1 MRNDRLFSGMAL
13 FWNVIMAALI
23 VVSSAQLATDQPSV
37 LHSWD
42 GLLTAA
48 LATGYAAWFF
58 FLMTIRASRRREDGP
73 LLNRTRL
80 YLLLVTGFA
89 LTLSLV
95 LLHNEYVGLVFAD
108 MGIAVFALD
117 GLMSLVPVAL
127 LGILFLYTTGALQ
140 SGISTRLG
148 SDVLSIVATSGLIY
162 TLATVIRQRVERD
175 ALIAELKEAH
185 RDLRLA
191 SARDVEL
198 AALRERNRLAREMH
212 DSLGHALVLI
222 VMKIEAAQ
230 RLQGVAPERAA
241 AEWEATKA
249 LVRSTM
255 RDLRSSLAGLRLPV
269 LAEQPLS
276 SALADLVTSLQE
288 SAGVEVEMHVDD
300 NVDAL
305 DRGVQETLYRVA
317 QEALANV
324 ARHARARHA
333 WLRIALD
340 AGTAQLVVE
349 DDGVGLDAAGSTG
362 EHFGV
367 VGMRERVEAL
377 AGSFSMGQRPAGG
390 VELRATVPIGE
401 EADARHPHLVG

>member
-1 MRNDRLFSGMAL
+1 MAL

-23 VVSSAQLATDQPSV
+23 AVSSSQLVTDRPSI
-37 LHSWD
+37 LHNWD

-48 LATGYAAWFF
+48 LAAGYAAWFF
-58 FLMTIRASRRREDGP
+58 FLMTVRASRRREDGP
-73 LLNRTRL
+73 LLDRTRL

-89 LTLSLV
+89 LTVSLV

-117 GLMSLVPVAL
+117 GPVSLVPVVF
-127 LGILFLYTTGALQ
+127 LGMLFLYATGALQ
-140 SGISTRLG
+140 SGVSTRLG

-175 ALIAELKEAH
+175 ALIAELEEAH
-185 RDLRLA
+185 RDLRVA

-230 RLQGVAPERAA
+230 RLQAVDPERAA

-269 LAEQPLS
+269 LEEQPLS
-276 SALADLVTSLQE
+276 SALADLATGLQE
-288 SAGVEVEMHVDD
+288 SAGVEVDMHVGDE
-300 NVDAL
+300 VDAL
-305 DRGVQETLYRVA
+305 DRGVQEALYRVA

-324 ARHARARHA
+324 ARHARARRA
-333 WLRIALD
+333 WLRVTLD
-340 AGTAQLVVE
+340 AGTAQLLVE

-377 AGSFSMGQRPAGG
+377 AGSFSIKPRPAGG
-390 VELRATVPIGE
+390 VELRATVPVGE